1 MSGNRLGRERR
12 LPTVSSSHGAHVALE
27 VSPSHGAHVTLR
39 VSPSHGAH
47 VALGVS
53 PSHGVHVPLRA
64 AEGKEDFVLLSC
76 AFPSPSSGNHNLQIF
91 LKFNNS
97 LQRFLWQ
104 QVLEISEAPRRPE
117 SETEG
122 FKAGSWGPDQA

>member
-12 LPTVSSSHGAHVALE
+12 LPTVCSSHGAHVA
-27 VSPSHGAHVTLR
+27 LR

-53 PSHGVHVPLRA
+53 PSHGVHVALRA
-64 AEGKEDFVLLSC
+64 AKGKEDFVLFRC
-76 AFPSPSSGNHNLQIF
+76 AFPSPSSESHNLQIF

-104 QVLEISEAPRRPE
+104 QVSEISEAPRRPE
-117 SETEG
+117 SEAEG